1 MYYVRL
7 YVTCPCRTVCILVPY
22 TLCIKLYEIVEF
34 LTHKTACLQ
43 SSFQL
48 VWKLLQQLA
57 VARLLVCGF
66 LIPFLLFPSPPIL
79 FLSLFPYPP
88 LPALFSSPSFPLP
101 SPPPYPAKVSG
112 ERCAE
117 LPSEAPAEIAFWGYF
132 EARKRFWLQ
141 CF

>member
-1 MYYVRL
+1 MF
-7 YVTCPCRTVCILVPY
+7 TVV
-22 TLCIKLYEIVEF
+22 VS
-34 LTHKTACLQ
+34 ACLETVTAAGRSQ
-43 SSFQL
+43 TFSLRVLNSLPSLPLPSHPLSF
-48 VWKLLQQLA
+48 
-57 VARLLVCGF
+57 
-66 LIPFLLFPSPPIL
+66 P
-79 FLSLFPYPP
+79 LSLPSSPCPP